1 MNVNI
6 TNLPKSQVQ
15 ISITLDADDFEKY
28 YQRALHK
35 LSQEINI
42 KGFRKGKVPLEI
54 VKEHVGADYVRNL
67 AIDEALSP
75 TYAQAV
81 KENNI
86 KVVSHPEIKII
97 SQEPLVY
104 EAIVAVLPEV
114 ELSDL
119 DKIKIEKKEVKVTDK
134 DVEDVIENILK
145 RNAKFNDVERETKKG
160 DRVEV
165 SFEGFDEEGK
175 EIAEIKS
182 KRHPIIIG
190 DNMMIP
196 GFEEE
201 LIDLKKDQEK
211 EFDIIFPKD
220 YHEKKFVDKKIKFRV
235 KVLRIEERIL
245 PELDEAFIEN
255 ISGKKQSLDEWKKLL
270 SGDLMKYREQEAEEE
285 RKNEFIEELVKRSKM
300 EIPDQMIAEEKDFIL
315 EE

>member
-119 DKIKIEKKEVKVTDK
+119 DKIKIEKK
-134 DVEDVIENILK
+134 
-145 RNAKFNDVERETKKG
+145 
-160 DRVEV
+160 
-165 SFEGFDEEGK
+165 EGK

-315 EE
+315 EEIKNDITNKGIPWEKFVEFTEKQNRDLRKENEKQALKR